1 MLACSVVSN
10 SLQPHGL
17 QPTGLLCPWNS
28 RGKNTGGGCHFLLQG
43 IFLTQ
48 GLNPHLLSLLHRQVG
63 SLPLAPPGKP
73 WLFFQ
78 REPRKLI
85 LAVDCLSPGHSEGF
99 RASGRQPQ
107 PLPPAT
113 TGPGSAQ
120 LSDVCSTRRVCS
132 AELLAASG
140 GPGPHQGEVLEC
152 SIRGKEVPCCLPGP
166 LCSDCLFSWRS
177 RISVWKT
184 LMGTDCWELDAS
196 SSSPSSL
203 TFSRS
208 FSPPLPPFPTNVNIL
223 INMVPLQGL
232 HAVTAICRG
241 SAGEFSFPF

>member
-107 PLPPAT
+107 PLPQLPQGQAA
-113 TGPGSAQ
+113 PSCLMSAPPVGSALQ
-120 LSDVCSTRRVCS
+120 NSWLHLVVLVPPRGRCWSAPSVARKCHAACLALSALTAFSP
-132 AELLAASG
+132 G
-140 GPGPHQGEVLEC
+140 GPAYQFGRH
-152 SIRGKEVPCCLPGP
+152 
-166 LCSDCLFSWRS
+166 
-177 RISVWKT
+177 
-184 LMGTDCWELDAS
+184 
-196 SSSPSSL
+196 
-203 TFSRS
+203 
-208 FSPPLPPFPTNVNIL
+208 
-223 INMVPLQGL
+223 
-232 HAVTAICRG
+232 
-241 SAGEFSFPF
+241 